1 MNFLYNNE
9 AYQANIPK
17 YKHWLGRNKRIYLSS
32 AFYRDH
38 RSDEKILS
46 FLNEK
51 VLSSLRDEKTP
62 YYNRYDLYKNCYI
75 SWDDREDII
84 CSYEIDENEIKKLI

>member
-17 YKHWLGRNKRIYLSS
+17 YKHWLEGNREIYLSS

-38 RSDEKILS
+38 WKNMFDDHRG
-46 FLNEK
+46 
-51 VLSSLRDEKTP
+51 EKTF
-62 YYNRYDLYKNCYI
+62 YYSRRADLYKKCYV
-75 SWDDREDII
+75 SWGNREDMISSCKI
-84 CSYEIDENEIKKLI
+84 NKNEIERLI